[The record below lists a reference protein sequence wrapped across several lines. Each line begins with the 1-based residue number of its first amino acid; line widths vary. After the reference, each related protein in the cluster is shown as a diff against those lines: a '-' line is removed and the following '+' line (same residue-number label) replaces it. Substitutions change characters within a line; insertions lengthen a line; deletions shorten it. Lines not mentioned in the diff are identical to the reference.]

1 MIIYQNQR
9 ITKSNIFKIYL
20 FAIAFNPNL
29 HLNISSGDEYQDD
42 FEDNLSPVKQPTH
55 LAKSHLSALPS
66 TTSKAL
72 RSDAG
77 KSTTSNAEK
86 CIQKY
91 SEKHPFK
98 AMEKSILD
106 ARRTL
111 DRLKGTEEKVLAMED
126 EEQKKL
132 YVDNQNKKLRKE
144 LKRMND
150 NLNKLIDYIKD
161 LHLKKKDEKQRPIS
175 GILRARHEEVKNS
188 DKQIMNLMTEHQRLT
203 KRLSEISDPSYMI
216 NLRNGIKE
224 AEDKIKQLK
233 REKKDLEVEQFR
245 KERKMDKIIT
255 YNEPENMRGINDAQ
269 KELEV
274 VSTKL
279 NKLHQKREK
288 LQEFKATQDE
298 QMAALKNRLEKVM
311 KKAEEYGINEDIK
324 QEEIKMKEEKKMA
337 EKENLLRKKKIILQA
352 FDSQKKKV
360 DLEIMKEKK
369 DYKELCSKKKKLNM
383 QLDEK
388 INVLKDK
395 TEKMSELIEKAKK
408 YSDPNTQELLSKW
421 EMSNQKMKDM
431 YELEAANREEMKDK
445 SNDPTPK
452 DIDKLIKKMQK
463 EKPPSKKKL
472 PEVKSH
478 KKSINEFDS
487 DADSKTNKSIT
498 SSKKPPNSERSSIL
512 GSMAKPP
519 LNIESKREMSDNE
532 SDIKDEKIEDRIK
545 EQSDTQS
552 QKEEVRSNISKPSF
566 SSKPFGKPK
575 FATKPAFGARA
586 ESNESRGKNTYKPD
600 FESVGNASD
609 KAEERPQPS
618 VFQKEP
624 VSFSEKY
631 GLAGQSSK
639 QDRSLFPKPN
649 PIEENKNQRIRNIP
663 SENYVPSGMEQQ
675 SQPRSRR

>member
-512 GSMAKPP
+512 RKH
-519 LNIESKREMSDNE
+519 
-532 SDIKDEKIEDRIK
+532 
-545 EQSDTQS
+545 
-552 QKEEVRSNISKPSF
+552 
-566 SSKPFGKPK
+566 
-575 FATKPAFGARA
+575 
-586 ESNESRGKNTYKPD
+586 
-600 FESVGNASD
+600 
-609 KAEERPQPS
+609 
-618 VFQKEP
+618 
-624 VSFSEKY
+624 
-631 GLAGQSSK
+631 GQT
-639 QDRSLFPKPN
+639 SL
-649 PIEENKNQRIRNIP
+649 E
-663 SENYVPSGMEQQ
+663 Y
-675 SQPRSRR
+675 